1 MKKNLTK
8 SFEDYLEAIYM
19 FELKSKDKKV
29 HSQQI
34 AKYLG
39 VSKPAVTSAMNKLID
54 DGLIE
59 KELYGQI
66 LLTPKGREIALN
78 VYTKHITLKEFLINI
93 GVSEETASIDC
104 CKIEHIISEETFNCI
119 INFNKN
125 LKNK

>member
-1 MKKNLTK
+1 MEKNLTK

-19 FELKSKDKKV
+19 FELESKDKKV

>member
-1 MKKNLTK
+1 MEKNLTK

-19 FELKSKDKKV
+19 FELESKDKKV

-54 DGLIE
+54 EGLIE

-125 LKNK
+125 FKNK